1 MWTELLVGL
10 ALVGAAACWIA
21 LAAREW
27 RAVREWLAHRLMR
40 VLAID
45 QTRVTLA
52 QAELGWVAPGA
63 WIGARWAVA
72 LLAGLLGYGLFGLVV
87 IAAVSSLAAYHLL
100 GFALESQRRRAEA
113 RRQRAL
119 LDAIRFGVSVMSRAG
134 GAMHMLEA
142 LRDSGPIDAQP
153 IFRDLLAD
161 AASDESNLL
170 VGAVQRMRQRIADPL
185 FDDIALALTLHWRR
199 GGKLVPALQAIA
211 DDWTATL
218 RLQREAKAL
227 RAGVEASVLLLTV
240 LPFVFMLLMH
250 LTAPALL
257 APLSQPVGEVVFSI
271 AVVWMVIGFRILQ
284 RMAEPPREER
294 IAFNEAA
301 L

>member
-1 MWTELLVGL
+1 
-10 ALVGAAACWIA
+10 
-21 LAAREW
+21 
-27 RAVREWLAHRLMR
+27 
-40 VLAID
+40 VLAIE

-52 QAELGWVAPGA
+52 QAELGWIAPGA
-63 WIGARWAVA
+63 WIAARWIVA
-72 LLAGLLGYGLFGLVV
+72 TFSGLVGYLLFELIV
-87 IAAVSSLAAYHLL
+87 VGLVAALAAYHLL
-100 GFALESQRRRAEA
+100 GLALESRRRRAEA

-161 AASDESNLL
+161 ASADESSLL
-170 VGAVQRMRQRIADPL
+170 VGAVQRMRQRLADPL
-185 FDDIALALTLHWRR
+185 FDDVALALTLHWRR
-199 GGKLVPALQAIA
+199 GGKLVPALDALA
-211 DDWTATL
+211 DDWAATL

-227 RAGVEASVLLLTV
+227 RAGVEASVLLLTL
-240 LPFVFMLLMH
+240 LPFAFLFVLHVL
-250 LTAPALL
+250 APALL
-257 APLSQPVGEVVFSI
+257 APLSQPVGEVVFSV

-294 IAFNEAA
+294 IEFNEAA

>member
-1 MWTELLVGL
+1 
-10 ALVGAAACWIA
+10 
-21 LAAREW
+21 
-27 RAVREWLAHRLMR
+27 
-40 VLAID
+40 
-45 QTRVTLA
+45 
-52 QAELGWVAPGA
+52 
-63 WIGARWAVA
+63 
-72 LLAGLLGYGLFGLVV
+72 
-87 IAAVSSLAAYHLL
+87 
-100 GFALESQRRRAEA
+100 
-113 RRQRAL
+113 
-119 LDAIRFGVSVMSRAG
+119 
-134 GAMHMLEA
+134 MHMLEA

-199 GGKLVPALQAIA
+199 GGKLVPALHAIA